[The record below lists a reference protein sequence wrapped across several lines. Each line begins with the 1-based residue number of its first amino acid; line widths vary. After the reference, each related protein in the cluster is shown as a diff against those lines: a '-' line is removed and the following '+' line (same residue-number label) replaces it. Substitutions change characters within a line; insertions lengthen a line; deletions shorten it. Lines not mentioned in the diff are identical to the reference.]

1 MPRRTL
7 AAEIGQTRPFRSVR
21 QEAVAGL
28 LRTAGLVGRDF
39 ERLVRS
45 EGLSFAQY
53 NALRI
58 LRGAGPAGLPTMDIR
73 DRMLDP
79 AAGITRLLD
88 KLEAAGYARRERN
101 AANRREVRRHVT
113 SRGLEVLRRLDAAMD
128 AADETALEPLT
139 GADLKHLIALL
150 ERVRARRTGPATQA
164 GG

>member
-39 ERLVRS
+39 ERLVRA

-101 AANRREVRRHVT
+101 VANRREVRCHAT
-113 SRGLEVLRRLDAAMD
+113 ARGLEVLGRLDTAMD

-139 GADLKHLIALL
+139 SSELKQLIALL
-150 ERVRARRTGPATQA
+150 ERVRARRAGLDTQA